1 MLLESLL
8 PVFTETIAPVLA
20 IVSIGYLL
28 GTVRETAVEPLNTV
42 TLYVLL
48 PALIFH
54 SLVTSSIG
62 GGTTVKLAGGFVLF
76 TVAMLAIA
84 AVVGRLVGETGDT
97 LSALVLA
104 SAFPNAGN
112 SGLPIAEFA
121 FGRTGRNVALLFVV
135 VQNVMIYTFG
145 VYVAGRGSDGRN
157 ATAVR
162 QVFRLPLV
170 YVVVIALAVSW
181 LGVAPSVDSSV
192 MQTLE
197 LLGNASIPLF
207 LLILGMKLTETDNTS
222 AVVRASPALVLKLVV
237 APLLG
242 VIIALWLGFEN
253 PQIGRAFVLLSAG
266 PSAVVSMVLLV
277 EFAGTSQS
285 TDGVSGTEYVSAVVF
300 GSLLL
305 AIPLATVLIFALKS
319 GLVL

>member
-1 MLLESLL
+1 M
-8 PVFTETIAPVLA
+8 
-20 IVSIGYLL
+20 
-28 GTVRETAVEPLNTV
+28 
-42 TLYVLL
+42 LL

-84 AVVGRLVGETGDT
+84 VVVGRLVGETGDT

-112 SGLPIAEFA
+112 FGLPIAEFA

-181 LGVAPSVDSSV
+181 LGVAPPVDSSA

-197 LLGNASIPLF
+197 LLGNAPIPLF

-242 VIIALWLGFEN
+242 VLIALWLGFEN
-253 PQIGRAFVLLSAG
+253 LQIGRPSCFSAPARR
-266 PSAVVSMVLLV
+266 PSSPWYCSSSSPALRSRPTGCRV
-277 EFAGTSQS
+277 QS
-285 TDGVSGTEYVSAVVF
+285 T
-300 GSLLL
+300 
-305 AIPLATVLIFALKS
+305 
-319 GLVL
+319 